1 MFKKN
6 TLFYKRCSNVQLTFN
21 FEGKKVF
28 RSREM
33 SITIV
38 FSIKIYLS
46 LDEKKLKIDRQ
57 NHAPIWSM
65 SKTLRKTT
73 SVLSRF

>member
-1 MFKKN
+1 MF
-6 TLFYKRCSNVQLTFN
+6 NVQLTFN
-21 FEGKKVF
+21 FGVFEGKKVF

-38 FSIKIYLS
+38 FSIKSYLS
-46 LDEKKLKIDRQ
+46 LNKKKLKIDRQ
-57 NHAPIWSM
+57 NDATIWTT

-73 SVLSRF
+73 SVLGRF